1 MIYKLFP
8 ALLLLVLSFS
18 PAEKTLNAPKS
29 PVIANTIDAQI
40 ENVYSHL
47 DAGSAALPQ
56 RTSFFKALQGF
67 YKLKA
72 EGKVTK
78 DILTLVDFS
87 MSSNAK
93 RLWVIDLATNKV
105 LYNSLVAHGR
115 NSGEEFATTF
125 SNKDESNMSSLGFFT
140 TGEVY
145 KGKHGMSLKLDGLQK
160 GLNDH
165 VRSRAVVIH
174 GADYVCETFIKN
186 HHRLGRSQGCPAIPQ
201 ELVKDIIG
209 TIKEKSCLFIYHPSA
224 DSSISKLFS

>member
-18 PAEKTLNAPKS
+18 PAEKALNAPKTA
-29 PVIANTIDAQI
+29 IATNTVEAQL

-47 DAGSAALPQ
+47 DAGSSALPQ
-56 RTSFFKALQGF
+56 KASFFKALQGF

-87 MSSNAK
+87 MSSNSK
-93 RLWVIDLATNKV
+93 RLWVIDLVTNKV
-105 LYNSLVAHGR
+105 LFNSLVAHGR
-115 NSGEEFATTF
+115 NSGDEFALNF
-125 SNKDESNMSSLGFFT
+125 SNKGESNMSSLGFFT

-145 KGKHGMSLKLDGLQK
+145 RGKHGMSLKLDGLQK

-165 VRSRAVVIH
+165 ARSRAVVMH
-174 GADYVCETFIKN
+174 GADYVCDSFIKN

-209 TIKEKSCLFIYHPSA
+209 TIKGKSCLFIYHPSG
-224 DSSISKLFS
+224 DSSFSKLFS